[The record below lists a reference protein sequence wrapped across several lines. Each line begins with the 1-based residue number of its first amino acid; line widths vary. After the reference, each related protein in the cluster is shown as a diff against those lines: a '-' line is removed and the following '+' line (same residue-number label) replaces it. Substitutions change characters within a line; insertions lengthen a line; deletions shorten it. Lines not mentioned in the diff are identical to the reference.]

1 MLISLKK
8 DCRKFSHD
16 WGKIPLFFV
25 EVYFI
30 MMSFSLKNSDIMR
43 GMNIAVAVAIAPI
56 MVVRTMSI
64 DGVR

>member
-1 MLISLKK
+1 
-8 DCRKFSHD
+8 
-16 WGKIPLFFV
+16 
-25 EVYFI
+25 